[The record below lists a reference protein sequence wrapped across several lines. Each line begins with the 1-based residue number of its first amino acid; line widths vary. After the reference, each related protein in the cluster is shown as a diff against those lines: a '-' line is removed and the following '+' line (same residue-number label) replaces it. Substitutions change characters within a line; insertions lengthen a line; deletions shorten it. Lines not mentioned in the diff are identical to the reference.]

1 MIASNKKELKEII
14 ENDLIYYN
22 EVLENVK
29 KDIKELKEI
38 KKQCNNKNSIK
49 DLLEQ
54 KYESITYI
62 GNKLNT
68 YYYN

>member
-1 MIASNKKELKEII
+1 MIASKK
-14 ENDLIYYN
+14 
-22 EVLENVK
+22 
-29 KDIKELKEI
+29 KELKEI